1 MWKYFIVQRNAN
13 LEGSFILSF
22 FISKTVPSPSVEA
35 TFLQGIS
42 LYPDYLGRNLKEDV
56 DLVKYEERQ

>member
-1 MWKYFIVQRNAN
+1 MFVYNVIFN
-13 LEGSFILSF
+13 L
-22 FISKTVPSPSVEA
+22 KTVPSPSVQA